1 MFSLYYQNK
10 IENLIAAGIMAV
22 TLVFSVDTSASPLSN
37 PPDVQIDQ
45 SDLIKAH
52 LIREGRVR
60 YYHRDCYKTYR
71 KSRPHRHRSLRSRRR
86 IPCYYEQSGGFY
98 FEGGVR
104 SGRKRWRP
112 KVFNPPKQ
120 RLTPLPKRF
129 VPPQRRLQPLGG
141 RRFNRR

>member
-1 MFSLYYQNK
+1 MFSLYVQNK
-10 IENLIAAGIMAV
+10 IGIFIASAIIALSLI
-22 TLVFSVDTSASPLSN
+22 FSVDVSASPMSKL
-37 PPDVQIDQ
+37 PDIQINH
-45 SDLIKAH
+45 SDVIKAH
-52 LIREGRVR
+52 LIREGQVR
-60 YYHRDCYKTYR
+60 YYHRDCYRTYR
-71 KSRPHRHRSLRSRRR
+71 KSHPHRHRNLRSRKRL
-86 IPCYYEQSGGFY
+86 PCYYEQSGGIY

-120 RLTPLPKRF
+120 RFTPVPKRF